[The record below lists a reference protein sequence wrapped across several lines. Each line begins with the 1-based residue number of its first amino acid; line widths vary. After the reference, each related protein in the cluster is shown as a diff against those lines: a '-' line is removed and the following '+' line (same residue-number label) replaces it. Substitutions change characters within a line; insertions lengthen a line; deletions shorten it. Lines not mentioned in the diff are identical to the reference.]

1 MKKYAITMVAVAGL
15 IVGCNQSI
23 ENASTRFNELPPAVQ
38 KTVRAQSPNGE
49 ITAVTKTTDNGMD
62 VYEVKFKQPDG
73 STPKVLVATD
83 GKLVSSDFPKPA
95 GGLERALTPTGAT
108 GTKFSALPE
117 AAQKTI
123 KSKSPNA
130 EITDISRHEDNGRVY
145 YTVEFADQG
154 KNPTIKVADDGTLIQ
169 DLQK

>member
-73 STPKVLVATD
+73 SRPKVVVATD
-83 GKLVSSDFPKPA
+83 GKLVSSDFRKPA

>member
-1 MKKYAITMVAVAGL
+1 MRKYAITMMAAACLLAG
-15 IVGCNQSI
+15 CDQSI
-23 ENASTRFNELPPAVQ
+23 EKASLKFNELPPAVQ

-49 ITAVTKTTDNGMD
+49 IAAVAKTTDNGMD

-73 STPKVLVATD
+73 STPKVLVNMD
-83 GKLVSSDFPKPA
+83 GKLISSDFPHTA
-95 GGLERALTPTGAT
+95 GAIERVLTPTGAT

-123 KSKSPNA
+123 KAKAPDA
-130 EITDISRHEDNGRVY
+130 QITDISRHEDNGRVY
-145 YTVEFADQG
+145 YTVEFEDKG

-169 DLQK
+169 DVQR

>member
-1 MKKYAITMVAVAGL
+1 MKKYAITMMTAAGL
-15 IVGCNQSI
+15 LVGCNQSI
-23 ENASTRFNELPPAVQ
+23 EKASTKFNELPPAVQ

-49 ITAVTKTTDNGMD
+49 IDAVTTTTDNGMQ

-73 STPKVLVATD
+73 STPKVLVAMD
-83 GKLVSSDFPKPA
+83 GRLVSSDFARPA
-95 GGLERALTPTGAT
+95 GAVERVLTPTGAV

-123 KSKSPNA
+123 KAKAPNVQIA
-130 EITDISRHEDNGRVY
+130 DISRHEDNGRVY
-145 YTVEFADQG
+145 YTVEFEDKG
-154 KNPTIKVADDGTLIQ
+154 KNPSIKVADDGTLIQ